1 MRPLGDLLPD
11 SYHKLVLNESKY
23 ACGNVPF
30 LLKCNYTK
38 IELLHCYF
46 LKILIIQSTW
56 YSAEQLIWKISIFA
70 KHLQWLLLLI
80 QQIPM
85 INTYFFLLLKLLHA
99 IAKSCLKVENRKNK
113 YMLNLFLQ
121 RQDVTKI
128 KLPVGNSAITE
139 VNELKIFTL
148 QVFKFTF

>member
-1 MRPLGDLLPD
+1 
-11 SYHKLVLNESKY
+11 
-23 ACGNVPF
+23 
-30 LLKCNYTK
+30 
-38 IELLHCYF
+38 
-46 LKILIIQSTW
+46 
-56 YSAEQLIWKISIFA
+56 
-70 KHLQWLLLLI
+70 
-80 QQIPM
+80 M
-85 INTYFFLLLKLLHA
+85 INKYFFFLLKLLHA

-139 VNELKIFTL
+139 VDELKIFTL